1 MEANLLIDVRYAAAG
16 SGSVLALLGV
26 TLECSLIPWRGGEE
40 GGGVSWGWAYLSPS
54 PNKMGLSR
62 YEVVVSYY
70 NYYYYYYC

>member
-40 GGGVSWGWAYLSPS
+40 GGGGVMG
-54 PNKMGLSR
+54 MGLFVTLS
-62 YEVVVSYY
+62 
-70 NYYYYYYC
+70 